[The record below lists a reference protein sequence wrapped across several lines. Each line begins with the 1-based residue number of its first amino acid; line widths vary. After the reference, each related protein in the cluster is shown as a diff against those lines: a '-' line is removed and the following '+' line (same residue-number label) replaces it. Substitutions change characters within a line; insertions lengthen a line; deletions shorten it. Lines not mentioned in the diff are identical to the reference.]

1 MSDGNRPWP
10 RYYRSICFAALL
22 AIYLAVL
29 FGVCDLHDLHHST
42 HDVVRVLAAGV
53 ELTLIALLCTGCT
66 RLQRRYGSTWWLLP
80 AALLAG
86 LTGVVYLVQIISMV
100 VSNNFVSVLALEN
113 TESAPLA
120 PVPLPLLVGGVVVLA
135 LWFAGF
141 VAGLLAE
148 RRIAT
153 TGAAGWSRARYCIA
167 LAVTVL
173 IVAWLFRIQHRNE
186 WLEPGFQQAPLVNLL
201 ANVYASRS
209 GATLPAIDGPRATAC
224 FADPG
229 RAAHPRYP
237 FEKDTAYPSPLPF
250 AHTQAGTPNVIVI
263 FTEGTSTRLIGAYGG
278 HYPGLTPNI
287 DRLAAQS
294 MRVDNYF
301 NHTAATYRG
310 LIGQLSSGY
319 IYYGGYG
326 KHGWQTG
333 DGKKISGAIR
343 RRTLPMILREHGY
356 RSYFFSPHATHV
368 PFTTMLDTLG
378 FDRVYTYDSIGHGLL
393 GGHYNARTGTDSLDD
408 GSLFRGLV
416 AFLQQRA
423 AGADRKPFFIGLYNI
438 GTHAFINTD
447 AHDITYSI
455 RSNPVLNGLHNYD
468 HALGVFLDYFLA
480 SPYARNTILIV
491 TADHATYPDA
501 DYRAVAGAN
510 LAPYFVDR
518 IPLLIDDPFHHLP
531 TTFDAEG
538 RNSLDLAPTILQLL
552 GIRDARNSFL
562 GQSLFEPRSFAVGF
576 TALGSRFY
584 LTTPHKIYNAD
595 NVPPTLQPTFACE
608 AHVVRE
614 YYEAAATNRLI
625 APASAAR

>member
-1 MSDGNRPWP
+1 MRDRRW
-10 RYYRSICFAALL
+10 YHHYRSFCFGALL
-22 AIYLAVL
+22 LVYLAVL
-29 FGVCDLHDLHHST
+29 FGVCDLHDLYHAS
-42 HDVVRVLAAGV
+42 HDVTRILAASI
-53 ELTLIALLCTGCT
+53 ELILVGLLCAGCT

-100 VSNNFVSVLALEN
+100 VSNNFISVLALEN

-120 PVPLPLLVGGVVVLA
+120 PVPLPLLVGGVAA
-135 LWFAGF
+135 LVFWFASFIG
-141 VAGLLAE
+141 GLLAE
-148 RRIAT
+148 RHAAAV
-153 TGAAGWSRARYCIA
+153 GAVRWSRARYCVA
-167 LAVTVL
+167 LALALLAGV
-173 IVAWLFRIQHRNE
+173 WLLRIQHRND
-186 WLEPGFQQAPLVNLL
+186 WLEPGFQQAPLINLV
-201 ANVYASRS
+201 ANAYASRA
-209 GATLPAIDGPRATAC
+209 GAAIPAVDGPRAAEC

-229 RAAHPRYP
+229 RDPRSRQP
-237 FEKDTAYPSPLPF
+237 FQKAVAYQSPLPF
-250 AHTQAGTPNVIVI
+250 ARTRAGTPNVIVV

-356 RSYFFSPHATHV
+356 QSYFFSPHATHV

-378 FDRVYTYDSIGHGLL
+378 FDRVYTYESIGHGLL
-393 GGHYNARTGTDSLDD
+393 GGHYNVRTGTDSLDD

-447 AHDITYSI
+447 AHDITYGTSD
-455 RSNPVLNGLHNYD
+455 NPVLNGLHNYD

-510 LAPYFVDR
+510 LAPYFVDH

-538 RNSLDLAPTILQLL
+538 RNSLDLAPTLLQLL
-552 GIRDARNSFL
+552 GIRNTRNSFL
-562 GQSLFEPRSFAVGF
+562 GQSLFEPRGF
-576 TALGSRFY
+576 KLGMAALGLRFY
-584 LTTPHKIYNAD
+584 LTTMHGIYNAE
-595 NVPPTLQPTFACE
+595 NVPPSLQPIFACE

-614 YYEAAATNRLI
+614 YYQAAATNRLV
-625 APASAAR
+625 APASAAH